1 MRIASPGRVAVIAGL
16 AVAVAMTSGCSWFRK
31 DNEAYKLSGEARP
44 LELPPQ
50 MNQPDTRSA
59 MQLPGS
65 GGVLASQASA
75 TAPSP
80 QAGAG
85 FNVAGERDAVFAR
98 VGQALAAAEG
108 VTIASSAQL
117 LGTHD
122 VTYQGA
128 NFLIRTT
135 QAGDNVY
142 VSAIDPR
149 GIPDTGAAAVALL
162 GQLKAALGGR

>member
-16 AVAVAMTSGCSWFRK
+16 VAAVAMTSGCSWFRK

-44 LELPPQ
+44 LELPPE

-59 MQLPGS
+59 MALPGT
-65 GGVLASQASA
+65 GVLASQAA
-75 TAPSP
+75 TAPAP
-80 QAGAG
+80 QTGAG

-98 VGQALAAAEG
+98 VGEALAAAEG

-135 QAGDNVY
+135 QAGENVY

-149 GIPDTGAAAVALL
+149 GVPEGGAAAVALL
-162 GQLKAALGGR
+162 GQLKAALGGQ